1 MDKQEIFPRDTAG
14 HWVEIEGQIR
24 NNSTN
29 GSVPNHQR
37 RATVLTLSGVEQR
50 MFMSTLDCVV
60 RAKSTKDMD
69 RVLEFYKMLTGRA
82 WADDYYNWYVKQV
95 NSHDA
100 GSEGQ
105 SKGKEDSQ

>member
-1 MDKQEIFPRDTAG
+1 MDVQELLPRHIAG
-14 HWVEIEGQIR
+14 DRVESEGQIR

-29 GSVPNHQR
+29 GSVPDHQR
-37 RATVLTLSGVEQR
+37 RATVLTLSGDEQR
-50 MFMSTLDCVV
+50 MFMSTLDYVV
-60 RAKSTKDMD
+60 TAKSKQDMD
-69 RVLEFYKMLTGRA
+69 KVLEFYKMLTGRP
-82 WADDYYNWYVKQV
+82 WQDDYYNWYVKQV

>member
-1 MDKQEIFPRDTAG
+1 MDVQELLPRDTARDRL
-14 HWVEIEGQIR
+14 ESEEQIR

-29 GSVPNHQR
+29 GSLSDYQGTT
-37 RATVLTLSGVEQR
+37 AVLTLSGDEQR
-50 MFMSTLDCVV
+50 MFMSTLDYVV
-60 RAKSTKDMD
+60 TAKSKQDMD
-69 RVLEFYKMLTGRA
+69 KVLEFYKMLTGRA

-105 SKGKEDSQ
+105 SKGKKDSQ

>member
-1 MDKQEIFPRDTAG
+1 MAKQDVFPRDTARDR
-14 HWVEIEGQIR
+14 VESEEQIR

-29 GSVPNHQR
+29 GSLPDYQGTT
-37 RATVLTLSGVEQR
+37 TVLTLSGDEQR
-50 MFMSTLDCVV
+50 MFMSTLDYVV
-60 RAKSTKDMD
+60 TAKSKQDVD
-69 RVLEFYKMLTGRA
+69 KVLEFYKMLTGRA

-105 SKGKEDSQ
+105 SKGKKDSQ

>member
-1 MDKQEIFPRDTAG
+1 MDTQELLPRDTARDR
-14 HWVEIEGQIR
+14 VEGEEQIR
-24 NNSTN
+24 NNSIN
-29 GSVPNHQR
+29 GSVPDYQGTT
-37 RATVLTLSGVEQR
+37 TVLTLSGDEQR

-60 RAKSTKDMD
+60 TAKSKQDMD

-100 GSEGQ
+100 GSQGQ
-105 SKGKEDSQ
+105 SEGKKDSQ

>member
-1 MDKQEIFPRDTAG
+1 MDAQELLPRDTARDR
-14 HWVEIEGQIR
+14 VESEEQIR

-29 GSVPNHQR
+29 GSLPDHQGTT
-37 RATVLTLSGVEQR
+37 AVLTLSGDEQR
-50 MFMSTLDCVV
+50 MFMSTLDYVAT
-60 RAKSTKDMD
+60 AKSTEDMG

-105 SKGKEDSQ
+105 SKSKKDSQ

>member
-1 MDKQEIFPRDTAG
+1 
-14 HWVEIEGQIR
+14 VESEGQIR

-29 GSVPNHQR
+29 GSVPDHQR

-60 RAKSTKDMD
+60 TAKSKKDMD
-69 RVLEFYKMLTGRA
+69 KVLEFYKMLTGRP
-82 WADDYYNWYVKQV
+82 WQDDYYNWYVKQV
-95 NSHDA
+95 SSHDA
-100 GSEGQ
+100 GSQGQ